1 MAKVLSASELASR
14 KASSL
19 KRQSQ
24 GAEVWARLRSRKIAM
39 LSLGGIALILLIA
52 IISDWIYPYNAWAIE
67 QRAELKLLK
76 PFVDGAHWLGCDQLG
91 RDMAARIFHGTR
103 VALLIG
109 IGATFL
115 ALFLGTLLACICA
128 LYGGLAD
135 LVIMRIIDIL
145 SSVPHIIIA
154 LAICSGLGN
163 GIWQLVTAITIGGI
177 SIHTR
182 MVRSVSISVA
192 QMEYVESSIALG
204 GSPGHIMFK
213 HLIPNIM
220 SIIIIQG
227 ASNIAG
233 NILQVAT
240 LSFIGLGIKPPRP
253 EWGSMLNEG
262 LTYMLRYP
270 FMVFIPGIAL
280 VFTSLVINTFGDALR
295 DAFDPQLKGKA

>member
-1 MAKVLSASELASR
+1 MAKISASE
-14 KASSL
+14 KAAKKSSL
-19 KRQSQ
+19 KRNSQ
-24 GAEVWARLRSRKIAM
+24 GREVWRRLRGRKLAM
-39 LSLGGIALILLIA
+39 ISLGAVIFVVLIA
-52 IISDWIYPYNAWAIE
+52 VIADFVYPYKTWAIE
-67 QRAELKLLK
+67 QQASLKLLK
-76 PFVDGAHWLGCDQLG
+76 PFQDWSHWLGCDHLG
-91 RDMAARIFHGTR
+91 RDMGARIFHGTR

-109 IGATFL
+109 IGSTFL
-115 ALFLGTLLACICA
+115 ALFLGTVLACICA
-128 LYGGLAD
+128 LYGGKAD
-135 LVIMRIIDIL
+135 LIIMRIIDIL
-145 SSVPHIIIA
+145 SSVPHIIIS

-182 MVRSVSISVA
+182 MVRSVAISVA
-192 QMEYVESSIALG
+192 QMEYVESSMALG
-204 GSPGHIMFK
+204 GSAGHIMFK

-233 NILQVAT
+233 NILIVAT

-262 LTYMLRYP
+262 LTYMMRYP
-270 FMVFIPGIAL
+270 FMVFVPGIAL
-280 VFTSLVINTFGDALR
+280 VFTSLSINTFGDCLR